1 MLTKKKNFIKK
12 LIYNYKRGKNIN
24 LYLKKKMISKE
35 AKIEVS
41 YDLQSGSYLQL
52 VKKDKS
58 KYYDLAKEIS
68 LKISKHFKNYKTFLD
83 CGCGE
88 LSFSNL
94 IKKINKRK
102 IQNYYGFDLSLKR
115 LATGIQYFKWKTQTN
130 KIFVAKLD
138 EIPLPNNSIDVVF
151 TNHALEPNGGK
162 EKKIILELLRVSK
175 KGVVLNEPFFQNANI
190 EQKKRMQKL
199 GYVKINSNLIRGLKY
214 KYKILD
220 LNNQINKNNK
230 TKLILIFKNKKKNF
244 KKPNLVDP
252 KFKTQLVKK
261 YGHFYSN
268 ETKFIYPI
276 VKNIPILIDD
286 KKILQS

>member
-1 MLTKKKNFIKK
+1 M
-12 LIYNYKRGKNIN
+12 
-24 LYLKKKMISKE
+24 
-35 AKIEVS
+35 
-41 YDLQSGSYLQL
+41 
-52 VKKDKS
+52 
-58 KYYDLAKEIS
+58 
-68 LKISKHFKNYKTFLD
+68 
-83 CGCGE
+83 
-88 LSFSNL
+88 
-94 IKKINKRK
+94 
-102 IQNYYGFDLSLKR
+102 SLKR
-115 LATGIQYFKWKTQTN
+115 LATGIQHLKWKTQTN